1 MRLTD
6 SKRRFSSSILKLLI
20 ENRRTTHN
28 KRVNNNTNIVE
39 LVDNDILM
47 TRTAIQS
54 NTSTNRVAK

>member
-39 LVDNDILM
+39 LVDNDIFM
-47 TRTAIQS
+47 TRTDIQS